1 MVLVFDTY
9 SRRTK
14 MHYISI
20 LILITSAL
28 IVLITNIFP
37 AFEFS
42 ENGVTLMG
50 GICFVGA
57 IQFFIYFCFFKRYIK
72 DGEISF
78 SEDKIATGS
87 FSISLGKVKKL
98 VIVGDRYKGSS
109 KASDGGGNVVVI
121 YDQFDNINRY
131 NFVIKNFFEKKDLQS
146 LITHYSKAGIP
157 DFDKQVR

>member
-57 IQFFIYFCFFKRYIK
+57 IQFFIYFCFFK
-72 DGEISF
+72 
-78 SEDKIATGS
+78 GS

-157 DFDKQVR
+157 VSTSRFDS